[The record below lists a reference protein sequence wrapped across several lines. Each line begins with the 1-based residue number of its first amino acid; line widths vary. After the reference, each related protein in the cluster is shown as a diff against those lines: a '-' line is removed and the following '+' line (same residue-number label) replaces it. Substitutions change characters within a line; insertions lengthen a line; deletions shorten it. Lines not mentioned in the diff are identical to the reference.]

1 MTLADFLDTRS
12 ISSAHRTSLN
22 LKKRLAV
29 WQTRRA
35 LAELDSERLKDV
47 GISSEEARREA
58 RLSVWDVP
66 DSWTTR

>member
-1 MTLADFLDTRS
+1 MTLADFLDIRS
-12 ISSAHRTSLN
+12 VGSARRTSLN

-35 LAELDSERLKDV
+35 LANLDAERLKDV
-47 GISSEEARREA
+47 GISSDEARREA